1 MNTNFGTFIDREGWE
16 ARIVD
21 PFSPMAVRSRE
32 VRNFSKEKDNLTERG
47 FVVWDKMIN
56 QSVFLPAVG
65 ALEILKD
72 MREVR
77 TWKRN
82 GMVIGAPALTS
93 TPQDEKTVDE
103 EILCTPFIRR
113 HPKYVLSEPLRLT
126 PEQLKDLFDFLLK
139 NGQLLTELAEKDEIV
154 ARQQLTDLFKKIA
167 EYRRKKGWA
176 NLNSSFRTMNWL
188 TRRGIGR
195 SRTQEIICR
204 IGAGFRS

>member
-1 MNTNFGTFIDREGWE
+1 MNTKFGTIIDRESWE

-21 PFSPMAVRSRE
+21 PFSSMAVRSRE
-32 VRNFSKEKDNLTERG
+32 GRNLSKQKDNLTERG

-65 ALEILKD
+65 GLEILKD
-72 MREVR
+72 MREVE

-93 TPQDEKTVDE
+93 APQDEKAVDE

-113 HPKYVLSEPLRLT
+113 HPEYVLSEPLRLT
-126 PEQLKDLFDFLLK
+126 PEQSKDLFDFLLE
-139 NGQLLTELAEKDEIV
+139 NEQLLTELAEKDEIV

-167 EYRRKKGWA
+167 EYGRKKRLGK
-176 NLNSSFRTMNWL
+176 S
-188 TRRGIGR
+188 
-195 SRTQEIICR
+195 E
-204 IGAGFRS
+204 